1 MAAESKRILFLDDSP
16 ARARAFLRE
25 HPDAVWVK
33 TAAQCVERLGE
44 TWDEVD
50 LDYDLG
56 WGVRTD
62 PEVEESGMGVVN
74 WIVRH
79 KPEHVRNTAFIVH
92 SHSRNAA
99 GRMVDELQ
107 AAGYYAIRRPFDQA
121 SGD

>member
-1 MAAESKRILFLDDSP
+1 M
-16 ARARAFLRE
+16 
-25 HPDAVWVK
+25 K
-33 TAAQCVERLGE
+33 TAAQCVGRLGE
-44 TWDEVD
+44 QWDAVH

-74 WIVRH
+74 WMVKH
-79 KPEHVRNTAFIVH
+79 KPEHLRRTVFVVH

-99 GRMVDELQ
+99 GRMVHEMEL
-107 AAGYYAIRRPFDQA
+107 AGYYAVRRPFDQA